1 MLAGENGRGRRPRNS
16 EPGRRGAA
24 KKKLPASRVAAFS
37 RRMAFKHWPLVR
49 DVRFAQKSGRFLRG
63 ARKRRPEIDWDE
75 YLRIARHFKQD
86 DMGSFQE
93 RGYLFQLASDLP
105 ANAQVIEVGSWMG
118 ASTCFIAGG
127 LKGDKAKIFAVD
139 NFQGLS
145 TCGEDSAWYN
155 RHFKQLGS
163 NSTLEIF
170 RANFAA
176 LGFANRSEPVV
187 SDSLAA
193 AKTLEAKRGTIDF
206 IFIDG
211 DHSYAACK
219 ADIEAWT
226 PFVKKGGVIAFHD
239 FGSRADGVTRAIF
252 ETIKAN
258 RFAEIVGVAGTII
271 AFRV

>member
-1 MLAGENGRGRRPRNS
+1 
-16 EPGRRGAA
+16 
-24 KKKLPASRVAAFS
+24 
-37 RRMAFKHWPLVR
+37 MAFKHWPVVR
-49 DVRFAQKSGRFLRG
+49 DVRFAQKCGRYLRG
-63 ARKRRPEIDWDE
+63 VRKRRPELNWRE
-75 YLRIARHFKQD
+75 FERIARHFKQD
-86 DMGSFQE
+86 DMGSFAE

-105 ANAQVIEVGSWMG
+105 ANAQVVEVGSWMG

-127 LKGDKAKIFAVD
+127 LKGDQARIFAVD

-145 TCGEDSAWYN
+145 TCGEDAAWYN
-155 RHFKQLGS
+155 RHFQRLGG

-176 LGFANRSEPVV
+176 LGFASRAEPVV

-193 AKTLEAKRGTIDF
+193 AQSLAVKLGAIDF

-219 ADIEAWT
+219 ADIEAWA
-226 PFVKKGGVIAFHD
+226 PFVKRGGVIAFHD

-252 ETIKAN
+252 ETIKAG

-271 AFRV
+271 AFRM

>member
-1 MLAGENGRGRRPRNS
+1 
-16 EPGRRGAA
+16 
-24 KKKLPASRVAAFS
+24 
-37 RRMAFKHWPLVR
+37 MAFKHWPVIR
-49 DVRFAQKSGRFLRG
+49 DLRFAQKSGRFLRG
-63 ARKRRPEIDWDE
+63 ARKRRPDLNWGEF
-75 YLRIARHFKQD
+75 LRIARHFKQD
-86 DMGSFQE
+86 DMGSFPE

-105 ANAQVIEVGSWMG
+105 PGARVVEVGSWMG

-127 LKGDKAKIFAVD
+127 LKGEGAKIYAID

-145 TCGEDSAWYN
+145 TCGEDATWYR
-155 RHFKQLGS
+155 RHFQRLGT
-163 NSTLEIF
+163 NSTLAIF
-170 RANFAA
+170 QANFAA
-176 LGFANRSEPVV
+176 LGFSSRSEPVI

-193 AKTLEAKRGTIDF
+193 AQKLSALQGTIDF

-211 DHSYAACK
+211 DHSYDACR

-226 PFVKKGGVIAFHD
+226 PMVKRGGVIAFHD

-252 ETIKAN
+252 EAIRSG

>member
-1 MLAGENGRGRRPRNS
+1 
-16 EPGRRGAA
+16 
-24 KKKLPASRVAAFS
+24 
-37 RRMAFKHWPLVR
+37 MAFKHWPLVR
-49 DVRFAQKSGRFLRG
+49 DVRFAQKCGRFLRG
-63 ARKRRPEIDWDE
+63 ARKRRPDLPWDE
-75 YLRIARHFKQD
+75 FLRIARHFKQD
-86 DMGSFQE
+86 DMGSFAE

-105 ANAQVIEVGSWMG
+105 AGAQVVEVGSWMG

-127 LKGDKAKIFAVD
+127 LKGEGAKIFAVD

-145 TCGEDSAWYN
+145 TCGEDAAWYD
-155 RHFKQLGS
+155 RHFRQLGA

-176 LGFANRSEPVV
+176 LGFTPRSEPVI

-193 AKTLEAKRGTIDF
+193 AQKLAAVRGRIDF
-206 IFIDG
+206 VFIDG
-211 DHSYAACK
+211 DHSYAACR
-219 ADIEAWT
+219 ADIAAWT
-226 PFVKKGGVIAFHD
+226 PYVKRGGVIAFHD

-252 ETIKAN
+252 EAIKEQ

>member
-1 MLAGENGRGRRPRNS
+1 
-16 EPGRRGAA
+16 
-24 KKKLPASRVAAFS
+24 
-37 RRMAFKHWPLVR
+37 
-49 DVRFAQKSGRFLRG
+49 
-63 ARKRRPEIDWDE
+63 
-75 YLRIARHFKQD
+75 
-86 DMGSFQE
+86 MGSFAE
-93 RGYLFQLASDLP
+93 RGYLFQLSSDLP
-105 ANAQVIEVGSWMG
+105 ANAQVVEVGSWMG

-127 LKGDKAKIFAVD
+127 LKGDQARIFAVD

-145 TCGEDSAWYN
+145 TCGEDAAWYN
-155 RHFKQLGS
+155 RHFQRLGG

-176 LGFANRSEPVV
+176 LGFSSRAEPVV

-193 AKTLEAKRGTIDF
+193 AQSLAAKLGAIDF

-219 ADIEAWT
+219 ADIEAWA
-226 PFVKKGGVIAFHD
+226 PFVKRGGVIAFHD

-252 ETIKAN
+252 ETIKAG

-271 AFRV
+271 AFRM